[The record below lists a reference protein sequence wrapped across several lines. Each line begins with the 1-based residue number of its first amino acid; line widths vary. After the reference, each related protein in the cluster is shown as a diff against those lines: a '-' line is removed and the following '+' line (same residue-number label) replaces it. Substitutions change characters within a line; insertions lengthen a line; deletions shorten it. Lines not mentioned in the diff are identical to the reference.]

1 MNTRTAMT
9 EEMDDRNRIPYHE
22 RQHHSTTSAAQC
34 QDHYVKRK
42 QGVDGFLPSLPV
54 SGWAK
59 RDEGAEE
66 ENNKNT
72 THS

>member
-22 RQHHSTTSAAQC
+22 RQHHLITPAFQY
-34 QDHYVKRK
+34 QDCCVKRK

-59 RDEGAEE
+59 RDEGAE
-66 ENNKNT
+66 
-72 THS
+72 